1 MLRAFLPPDEGNPS
15 QTQSNGVNGR
25 ESIAKKIQKRM
36 RRLLFFFFGLHFQ
49 YVGTSLKLTAPTEK
63 WKSPLMRGNVRE
75 VPQASGR
82 SKCLANS
89 WSYRRSL
96 WDFSESA
103 TKKKN
108 EGNKRCRNR
117 YIDDVVVMVESSLE
131 SDIWRSFNF
140 KWGREAC
147 PELPCHCWGRIV
159 GVTLMCVWMHVR
171 GTIDNMYF
179 CHQKYLS
186 SVSPGNPSKTTNIFK
201 VRPVQ
206 EISSKT

>member
-63 WKSPLMRGNVRE
+63 WKSPLMRGNVGE
-75 VPQASGR
+75 VPQAD
-82 SKCLANS
+82 L
-89 WSYRRSL
+89 
-96 WDFSESA
+96 SA
-103 TKKKN
+103 WQIAEVTVEVFGIFRNPPQKKN

>member
-63 WKSPLMRGNVRE
+63 WKSPLMRGNVGE
-75 VPQASGR
+75 VPQAD
-82 SKCLANS
+82 L
-89 WSYRRSL
+89 
-96 WDFSESA
+96 SA
-103 TKKKN
+103 WQIAEVTVEVFGIFRNPPQKKKN